1 MSDEMKKGVR
11 RAAKALKAVTAG
23 AGLAMAGA
31 APKVAPAALPV
42 VQAEPEDLYMT
53 GEEMALLEL
62 HTARIE
68 MNAAVRDKLAVQEQL
83 LMIEYQNKRDHF
95 RKQQGE
101 NTASI
106 ERIKGEYNALR
117 ERIQQRL
124 GVSLDAYLVQESGR
138 LVPAPADN

>member
-11 RAAKALKAVTAG
+11 RAAKALKAMTA
-23 AGLAMAGA
+23 AA
-31 APKVAPAALPV
+31 AP
-42 VQAEPEDLYMT
+42 EGEDGPEADALYMT

-83 LMIEYQNKRDHF
+83 LMIEYQAKRDQF
-95 RKQQGE
+95 RKQQTE

-106 ERIKGEYNALR
+106 ERIRGEYNALR
-117 ERIQQRL
+117 ERIQGRL
-124 GVSLDAYLVQESGR
+124 GVSLDEYLVQDSGR
-138 LVPAPADN
+138 LVPAPTNN